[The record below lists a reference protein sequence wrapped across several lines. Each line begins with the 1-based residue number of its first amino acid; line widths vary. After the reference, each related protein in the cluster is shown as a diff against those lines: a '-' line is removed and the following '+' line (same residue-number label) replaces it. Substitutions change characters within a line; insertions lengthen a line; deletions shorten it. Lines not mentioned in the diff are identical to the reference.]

1 LVGMGS
7 TIMDDVVVED
17 DVMIAANSLVTPGK
31 RLVSGFLYAGSPAR
45 QKRALTDNELSS
57 LTYMANNY
65 VNLKNQ
71 YLAQENT

>member
-1 LVGMGS
+1 MDNVLV
-7 TIMDDVVVED
+7 DD

-45 QKRALTDNELSS
+45 HKRPLSVADFS
-57 LTYMANNY
+57 CLTYMAVNY

-71 YLAQENT
+71 YLAQDNP